1 MAATL
6 LLPTYTAGLPA
17 ARVDA
22 ALREALG
29 ACDRAQASA
38 VLWFAEVQRRGL
50 HRALGFASLQLYA
63 TEALRFSDNR
73 YWQFKR
79 LADDL
84 ERLPALRRALARGD
98 LGWTKAQLVARVATA
113 RTQERWV
120 ARARAAGRRELEQ
133 EVRAAGAAA
142 SRRRQAVRL
151 AGRAAGEMGMI
162 DAAQFSGADT
172 AGRATGA
179 PPGAHTGQ
187 LEDPS
192 LAGPQAGVSMSP
204 ALSAPPASPIAPCL
218 PLCVPDVA
226 PSTVTL
232 RLDTLQLARLEALIE
247 RVRRLGLVPAGA
259 ERADI
264 VLAGLEALVAG
275 SGAGRGADLGAGSG
289 DDGLDASGT
298 GARTASPVA
307 AAARAAALPFFQ
319 VIVQQCPDCGAASAV
334 TGRGERRLAPAQV
347 ARVLCD
353 TRIREPGRA
362 NRSAIPPRVRAAVLT
377 RDRHRCTT
385 PGCGA
390 TWFLEVHHV
399 TPRLRGGSNGVENLV
414 TLCGRCHRFAH
425 EHEEAM
431 AEVAAEGS
439 LRRTR

>member
-1 MAATL
+1 VPAVAATL
-6 LLPTYTAGLPA
+6 MLPTYTAGLPA
-17 ARVDA
+17 VRVDA

-38 VLWFAEVQRRGL
+38 ALWFAEVQRRGL

-84 ERLPALRRALARGD
+84 ERLPALRRALARGEI
-98 LGWTKAQLVARVATA
+98 GWTKAQLVARVATA

-133 EVRAAGAAA
+133 EVRAVGAAA

-151 AGRAAGEMGMI
+151 AGRSAGAMGEIGVAA
-162 DAAQFSGADT
+162 FSGAEA
-172 AGRATGA
+172 AGGAASA
-179 PPGAHTGQ
+179 PPDAPAGNVAG
-187 LEDPS
+187 PS
-192 LAGPQAGVSMSP
+192 LAGPQAGASTESLALAEVPPSP
-204 ALSAPPASPIAPCL
+204 VPPLL
-218 PLCVPDVA
+218 PLCLPDVA

-232 RLDTLQLARLEALIE
+232 RLDTLQLARLEALLE
-247 RVRRLGLVPAGA
+247 RVRRLGLVPPGA

-275 SGAGRGADLGAGSG
+275 AGED
-289 DDGLDASGT
+289 
-298 GARTASPVA
+298 
-307 AAARAAALPFFQ
+307 RAAALPAFQ
-319 VIVQQCPDCGAASAV
+319 VVVQQCPDCGATSAV

-353 TRIREPGRA
+353 ARIREPGRA

-425 EHEEAM
+425 EQEQAM
-431 AEVAAEGS
+431 TEVAAEGS